1 MNMGP
6 PTATIQPGLPPWRS
20 LRRRRNDH
28 FLRQVRLHVD
38 CSDFEAIETWS
49 FGCECADEACCA
61 SVALTLV
68 EYEAISAPGI
78 SRLITAPEH
87 EPGAGFA
94 PTATTHRFT
103 IASMS
108 P

>member
-1 MNMGP
+1 MNP
-6 PTATIQPGLPPWRS
+6 APAPCQPELPPWRV

-38 CSDFEAIETWS
+38 CREFEAIETWS
-49 FGCECADEACCA
+49 FACECAEENCGA

-94 PTATTHRFT
+94 ATATTHRFT
-103 IASMS
+103 IASIS